1 MTVAVDGSSS
11 KNPQRFALA
20 YPETTTD
27 GYVIATFYM
36 VTDAGDSIR
45 KRAEGIAV
53 GQTIGTWTEVPGVT
67 NEMLSRHL
75 GRVVAIYEAPP
86 IELTTQVAQAPR
98 AHIVQIA
105 FPELNVGA
113 QLPMLWTILLGNDV
127 STSARLKLLDL
138 QLPPSLARS
147 LAGPRFGIRGIRAL
161 VGVYDRPLIL
171 NVIKPNLG
179 FSAETGA
186 SMFAESAR
194 GGSDIIKDDELLGN
208 LSFLTVSQ
216 RVKAYQEAGLRVYEE
231 TGHRALYCVNIT
243 DRPDRVLESA
253 QRATE
258 LGADMVMVNAVSTGL
273 GMLQALADMPG
284 FNLPILAH
292 YAGASSLTE
301 SPTSGI
307 ASPLL
312 LGKLMRLCGADAS
325 SFNSPYSAYPL
336 LHDKYVQT
344 AEWLRSP
351 LYDIQPSFPVPGG
364 GIHPATAEVV
374 INDLGYDV
382 LLAVGGAIQ
391 GHPQGATA
399 GARAMRQA
407 IDAVVAGV
415 PLVEYASE
423 HAELRAAL
431 DRWGHK
437 IDYQ

>member
-1 MTVAVDGSSS
+1 
-11 KNPQRFALA
+11 
-20 YPETTTD
+20 
-27 GYVIATFYM
+27 
-36 VTDAGDSIR
+36 
-45 KRAEGIAV
+45 
-53 GQTIGTWTEVPGVT
+53 
-67 NEMLSRHL
+67 MLSHHV
-75 GRVVAIYEAPP
+75 GRVIAIYEVPP
-86 IELTTQVAQAPR
+86 NELTTQVAQAPR

-105 FPELNVGA
+105 FPEVNVGA
-113 QLPMLWTILLGNDV
+113 QLPMLWTMLLGNDV
-127 STSARLKLLDL
+127 STSAQLKLLDL
-138 QLPPSLARS
+138 QLSPSLARL
-147 LAGPRFGIRGIRAL
+147 LAGPRFGIGGIRAL
-161 VGVYDRPLIL
+161 VGVQDRPLIL

-186 SMFAESAR
+186 NMFAESAR

-208 LSFLTVSQ
+208 PSFLTVSQ
-216 RVKAYQEAGLRVYEE
+216 RVKVYMQAGQRVYEE

-253 QRATE
+253 RRAAE

-273 GMLQALADMPG
+273 GILQALADMPN
-284 FNLPILAH
+284 FSLPLLAH

-301 SPTSGI
+301 APASGI
-307 ASPLL
+307 SSPLL

-336 LHDKYVQT
+336 LREKYVQT

-351 LYDIQPSFPVPGG
+351 LYEIQPSLPVPGG
-364 GIHPATAEVV
+364 GIHPATAEVI

-407 IDAVVAGV
+407 IDAIVAGI
-415 PLVEYASE
+415 PLIEHASG
-423 HAELRAAL
+423 HAELGAAL
-431 DRWGHK
+431 NRWGHK
-437 IDYQ
+437 VN